1 MADPAPPAPPAAAPP
16 PPPPE
21 DRLVR
26 TVHSAIVGGRELA
39 YTVSCGTIVLREE
52 SEAKDGDA
60 AGAAEGDKPRAEV
73 SVIAYTLDGV
83 QDRTDRPVTF
93 AFNGGPGS
101 ASVWLHLG
109 CLGPR
114 RAAVRD
120 GVMSGPFRLTD
131 NEHSL
136 LDVSDLVF
144 IDPVST
150 GYSRAVV
157 GEKAKQFH
165 GFQRD
170 IESVSEVIRLWTTR
184 NRRWTSPKFLAGE
197 SYGTTRG
204 TGVAAYLQDRFGL
217 YLNGL
222 VLISCALDFGQL
234 EFDRGNDAPY
244 IGFLPTYAATAWY
257 HGRLAPDLQADLRAT
272 VAEVEEFAVTDYAV
286 ALARGARLP
295 DAERSRIVTQL
306 ARYTGLTEDYVD
318 RTDLRISDQRFFKE
332 LLRSERRTV
341 GRIDS
346 RFLGID
352 RDAAGETPEDDPS
365 IGPVY
370 APFAATLND
379 YVRGELEFETDRAY
393 EVLHPTLWK
402 DWSYADHENKY
413 VDVGETLRKTM
424 TANPSLKVFVASG
437 FYDLATPHFTTD
449 AVINRLGLDR
459 TLQGNITT
467 RYYEAGH
474 MMYIHEPS
482 LAALK
487 ADLAGFVAGAIPA
500 S

>member
-1 MADPAPPAPPAAAPP
+1 MRTRFVPAFLLCLVAVPWSAAAQPASP
-16 PPPPE
+16 ADDKPSQTQHAIRVDGHELKYTATAGTLPIRGE
-21 DRLVR
+21 DGKVAARMFYV
-26 TVHSAIVGGRELA
+26 A
-39 YTVSCGTIVLREE
+39 YTR
-52 SEAKDGDA
+52 DGEDP
-60 AGAAEGDKPRAEV
+60 K
-73 SVIAYTLDGV
+73 T
-83 QDRTDRPVTF
+83 RPVSF
-93 AFNGGPGS
+93 LYNGGPGS
-101 ASVWLHLG
+101 ATVWLHMG
-109 CLGPR
+109 SFAPR
-114 RAAVRD
+114 RVQMADD
-120 GVMSGPFRLTD
+120 GFQPAPPYHLVD
-131 NEHSL
+131 NENTL
-136 LDVSDLVF
+136 LDVTDLVF
-144 IDPVST
+144 IDAIST
-150 GYSRAVV
+150 GYSRAVAGV
-157 GEKAKQFH
+157 NAAQFH
-165 GFQRD
+165 GQSGDLHAFGD
-170 IESVSEVIRLWTTR
+170 FINEYLKANS
-184 NRRWTSPKFLAGE
+184 RWPSPKFLIGE

-204 TGVAAYLQDRFGL
+204 TGVAAYMQDRYGL

-222 VLISCALDFGQL
+222 MLVSCALDFGQL
-234 EFDRGNDAPY
+234 EFERGNDTPY

-286 ALARGARLP
+286 ALARGAKLA
-295 DAERSRIVTQL
+295 DADRSRIIAQL
-306 ARYTGLTEDYVD
+306 ARYTGLTEDYID
-318 RTDLRISDQRFFKE
+318 RADLRISDQRFFKE

-379 YVRGELEFETDRAY
+379 YVRGSLEFETDRAY

-402 DWSYADHENKY
+402 DWSYAEHENRY

-424 TANPSLKVFVASG
+424 TANPSLKV
-437 FYDLATPHFTTD
+437 
-449 AVINRLGLDR
+449 
-459 TLQGNITT
+459 NITT

-487 ADLAGFVAGAIPA
+487 ADLAAFLDAAIPA
-500 S
+500 P

>member
-1 MADPAPPAPPAAAPP
+1 MSDTPPTPPAAA
-16 PPPPE
+16 PPPE

-39 YTVSCGTIVLREE
+39 YTVTCGTIVLREE
-52 SEAKDGDA
+52 SFKKDGDA
-60 AGAAEGDKPRAEV
+60 AGESEGDKARAEV
-73 SVIAYTLDGV
+73 SVVAYTLDGAH
-83 QDRTDRPVTF
+83 DRTERPVTF

-114 RAAVRD
+114 RARVGEGATT
-120 GVMSGPFRLTD
+120 GPFKLVD
-131 NEHSL
+131 NEYSL

-150 GYSRAVV
+150 GFSRAVV

-170 IESVSEVIRLWTTR
+170 IESVAEVIRLWTTR

-222 VLISCALDFGQL
+222 MLISCALDFGQL
-234 EFDRGNDAPY
+234 EFDRGNDLPY

-257 HGRLAPDLQADLRAT
+257 HKRLAPDLQADLRAT

-295 DAERSRIVTQL
+295 DDERARIIAQL
-306 ARYTGLTEDYVD
+306 ARYTGLSEDYID
-318 RTDLRISDQRFFKE
+318 RSDLRISDQRFFKE
-332 LLRSERRTV
+332 LLRPERRTV

-402 DWSYADHENKY
+402 DWSYAEHENKY
-413 VDVGETLRKTM
+413 VAVGETLRKTM
-424 TANPSLKVFVASG
+424 TANAAMKVFVASG
-437 FYDLATPHFTTD
+437 YYDLATPHFTTD
-449 AVINRLGLDR
+449 CVINRLGLDP
-459 TLQGNITT
+459 TLRGNITT

-474 MMYIHEPS
+474 MMYIHDPS

-487 ADLAGFVAGAIPA
+487 ADLTAFLADAIRPG
-500 S
+500 

>member
-1 MADPAPPAPPAAAPP
+1 MADPAPPPPPAPTPP

-26 TVHSAIVGGRELA
+26 TVHSATVGGRELA

-52 SEAKDGDA
+52 SETKDGEA
-60 AGAAEGDKPRAEV
+60 AGTSEGDKPRAEV

-114 RAAVRD
+114 RTTVRD
-120 GVMSGPFRLTD
+120 QVMSGPFRLID

-204 TGVAAYLQDRFGL
+204 TGVAAYMQDRFGL

-222 VLISCALDFGQL
+222 MLISCALDFAQL
-234 EFDRGNDAPY
+234 EFDRGNDTPY

-286 ALARGARLP
+286 ALARGAKLP
-295 DAERSRIVTQL
+295 DAERSRIIAQL
-306 ARYTGLTEDYVD
+306 ARYTGLSEDYID
-318 RTDLRISDQRFFKE
+318 RADLRISDQRFFKE
-332 LLRSERRTV
+332 LLRPERRTV

-402 DWSYADHENKY
+402 DWSYADHENTY

-437 FYDLATPHFTTD
+437 YYDLATPHFTTD

-459 TLQGNITT
+459 TLQDNITT

-487 ADLAGFVAGAIPA
+487 ADLAAFVAGAIPA
-500 S
+500 A

>member
-1 MADPAPPAPPAAAPP
+1 MPDPSAPPPPPPAAP

-26 TVHSAIVGGRELA
+26 TVHAAVVDGRELA
-39 YTVSCGTIVLREE
+39 YTVTCGTIVLREE
-52 SEAKDGDA
+52 SETKEGDK
-60 AGAAEGDKPRAEV
+60 AGTSEGDKPRAEV

-114 RAAVRD
+114 RARVRED
-120 GVMSGPFRLTD
+120 VMSGPFRLED
-131 NEHSL
+131 NAYSL

-150 GYSRAVV
+150 GFSRALV
-157 GEKAKQFH
+157 GEQAKQFH

-170 IESVSEVIRLWTTR
+170 IESVAEVIRLWTTR

-204 TGVAAYLQDRFGL
+204 TGVAAHLQDRFGL

-222 VLISCALDFGQL
+222 MLISCALDFGQL
-234 EFDRGNDAPY
+234 EFDRGNDLPY

-257 HGRLAPDLQADLRAT
+257 HKRLAPDLQADLRAT

-295 DAERSRIVTQL
+295 GDERARIIEQL
-306 ARYTGLTEDYVD
+306 ARYTGLSEDYID
-318 RTDLRISDQRFFKE
+318 RSELRISDQRFFKE
-332 LLRSERRTV
+332 LLRPERRTV

-437 FYDLATPHFTTD
+437 YYDLATPHFTTD
-449 AVINRLGLDR
+449 AVINRLGLDA
-459 TLQGNITT
+459 TLQDNITT

-487 ADLAGFVAGAIPA
+487 ADLSAFVAGAIPA
-500 S
+500 A